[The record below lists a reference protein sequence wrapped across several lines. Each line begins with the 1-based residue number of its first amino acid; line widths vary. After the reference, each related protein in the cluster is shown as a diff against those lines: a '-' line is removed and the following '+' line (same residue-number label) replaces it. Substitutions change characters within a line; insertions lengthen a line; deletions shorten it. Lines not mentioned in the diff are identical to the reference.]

1 MPRVKSSVQTR
12 RRRKKILKMS
22 KGYFGSKRTL
32 YRTANEQ
39 VMRSLQY
46 SYVSRKLRKRDFRKL
61 WIQRINAA
69 CKLHDYQ
76 YSKFIF
82 GLSLANIKIN
92 RKMLADM
99 AVYDETGFKE
109 LVEVAKE
116 AVKNAPLKEKAPLQ
130 ERISLNGKSAKVV
143 PQALKEKK
151 EEIITASQE
160 VEKEVKVESVDYSA
174 YTVSELR
181 EIAKDNELSGY
192 SSLKKAELIEFL
204 EKNVED
210 K

>member
-46 SYVSRKLRKRDFRKL
+46 SYVSRKLRKIDFRKL

-99 AVYDETGFKE
+99 AVYDEAGFKE

>member
-99 AVYDETGFKE
+99 AVYDEAGFKE

-143 PQALKEKK
+143 PQVLKEKK